1 MPTTTTTGSQAWE
14 VYSVDFNLSPEEE
27 AFRQEVRDFLEENL
41 PPRSER
47 AKDYVEKVWLP
58 KVREKRW
65 VGFSWPE
72 EVGGGGGSVMQQA
85 ILKEE
90 MTRASAPAL
99 GTSWM
104 GLQWVGPGL
113 IAYGTAE
120 QQQRFLPGILDSK
133 VVWCTGYSE
142 PHCGSDLAALQCK
155 AVREG
160 DAYIVNGQKIWTS
173 FAMSSDW
180 IILLVRTSTDAE
192 DRHAGITCLLVPMN
206 AEGVTVRPIKSMSGN
221 SIFAEVFFDD
231 VRVPVHDRLGAE
243 GEGWQVTVMALANER
258 SGISEVEGLLR
269 NLERLKSLAK
279 KARRGG
285 RPALE
290 DPELRRKLARMETT
304 IESMRFNGLRALT
317 RQLKGEAP
325 SSETSI
331 NKLHRAALEVE
342 MGELGLSLQGNAG
355 ALMRGADPVLDHG
368 RWQHMA
374 LSWPEMVIGG
384 GTPNIQKNIIAERL
398 LGLPK
403 D

>member
-1 MPTTTTTGSQAWE
+1 M
-14 VYSVDFNLSPEEE
+14 DFNLSPEEE
-27 AFRQEVRDFLEENL
+27 SFRLEVRDFLSENL
-41 PPRSER
+41 PPR
-47 AKDYVEKVWLP
+47 KDRPKDFLQKSWLP
-58 KVREKRW
+58 KVRAKRW
-65 VGFSWPE
+65 VGFSWPSD
-72 EVGGGGGSVMQQA
+72 VGGGGGTVMQQA

-90 MTRASAPAL
+90 MTRAKAPPL

-113 IAYGTAE
+113 IAYGTEE
-120 QQQRFLPGILDSK
+120 QKRRFLPGILDSET
-133 VVWCTGYSE
+133 VWCTGYSE
-142 PHCGSDLAALQCK
+142 PHCGSDLAALRCK
-155 AVREG
+155 AERDG
-160 DAYIVNGQKIWTS
+160 DSYVVNGQKIWTS
-173 FAMSSDW
+173 FAMTSDW
-180 IILLVRTSTDAE
+180 IILLVRTATYPD
-192 DRHAGITCLLVPMN
+192 DKHAGITCLLVPMDTP
-206 AEGVTVRPIKSMSGN
+206 GVTVRPIKSMSGVA
-221 SIFAEVFFDD
+221 IFAEVFFDD
-231 VRVPVHDRLGAE
+231 VRVPVADRLGAE

-269 NLERLKSLAK
+269 GLDRLKGLAK
-279 KARRGG
+279 KTTRRG

-290 DPELRRKLARMETT
+290 DPELRRQLARMETT

-331 NKLHRAALEVE
+331 NKLHRTALEVE
-342 MGELGLSLQGNAG
+342 MGELGLVLQGNAG
-355 ALMRGADPVLDHG
+355 ALMRGAEPVQDGG

>member
-1 MPTTTTTGSQAWE
+1 
-14 VYSVDFNLSPEEE
+14 VDFNLSSDEE
-27 AFRQEVRDFLEENL
+27 AFRQEVRDFLAENL

-47 AKDYVEKVWLP
+47 GREFLQKCWLP
-58 KVREKRW
+58 KLREKRW
-65 VGFSWPE
+65 VGFSWPR

-90 MTRASAPAL
+90 MTRAQAPPL

-113 IAYGTAE
+113 IAYGTKE
-120 QQQRFLPGILDSK
+120 QQQRFLPGILDSE

-142 PHCGSDLAALQCK
+142 PHCGSDLAALRCK
-155 AVREG
+155 AEREG
-160 DAYIVNGQKIWTS
+160 DVYVVTGQKIWTS
-173 FAMSSDW
+173 FAMTSDW
-180 IILLVRTSTDAE
+180 IILLVRTATDSPNK
-192 DRHAGITCLLVPMN
+192 HAGITCLLVPMD
-206 AEGVTVRPIKSMSGN
+206 AEGVTVRPIKSMSGV
-221 SIFAEVFFDD
+221 SIFAEVFFDS
-231 VRVPVHDRLGAE
+231 VRVPVSDRLGAE

-269 NLERLKSLAK
+269 SLDRLKTLARK
-279 KARRGG
+279 STRSG

-304 IESMRFNGLRALT
+304 IEAMRFNGLRALT
-317 RQLKGEAP
+317 RQLHGDGP

-331 NKLHRAALEVE
+331 NKLHRTALEVE
-342 MGELGLSLQGNAG
+342 MGELGVSLQGNAG
-355 ALMRGADPVLDHG
+355 ALMRGAEPIRDGG

-374 LSWPEMVIGG
+374 LSWPELVIGG

>member
-1 MPTTTTTGSQAWE
+1 M
-14 VYSVDFNLSPEEE
+14 DFNLSPEEE
-27 AFRQEVRDFLEENL
+27 AFRQEVREFIGEHL

-47 AKDYVEKVWLP
+47 SKGFLEKIWLP

-65 VGFSWPE
+65 VGFSWPKD
-72 EVGGGGGSVMQQA
+72 VGGGGGSVMQQA

-90 MTRASAPAL
+90 MTRARAPSL

-113 IAYGTAE
+113 IAYGTE
-120 QQQRFLPGILDSK
+120 DQKQRFLPGILDSE
-133 VVWCTGYSE
+133 VTWCTGYSE
-142 PHCGSDLAALQCK
+142 PHCGSDLASLRCSAE
-155 AVREG
+155 RDG
-160 DAYIVNGQKIWTS
+160 DSYVVNGQKIWTS
-173 FAMSSDW
+173 FAMTSDW
-180 IILLVRTSTDAE
+180 IILLVRTSTDSK
-192 DRHAGITCLLVPMN
+192 DKHAGITCLLVPMD
-206 AEGVTVRPIKSMSGN
+206 AEGVTVRPIKSMSGV
-221 SIFAEVFFDD
+221 SIFAEVFFDS
-231 VRVPVHDRLGAE
+231 VRVPVADRLGAE

-269 NLERLKSLAK
+269 SLDRLKALAK
-279 KARRGG
+279 KTLRSG

-317 RQLKGEAP
+317 RQIKGEAP

-331 NKLHRAALEVE
+331 NKLHRTTLEVD
-342 MGELGLSLQGNAG
+342 MGELGLQLQGNAG
-355 ALMRGADPVLDHG
+355 SLMRGAEPVVDGG

>member
-1 MPTTTTTGSQAWE
+1 M
-14 VYSVDFNLSPEEE
+14 DFNLSPVEE
-27 AFRQEVRDFLEENL
+27 AFRQQVRDFLEEHL
-41 PPRSER
+41 PPRHER
-47 AKDYVEKVWLP
+47 PKNYVKKVWLP

-65 VGFSWPE
+65 VGFSWPK

-90 MTRASAPAL
+90 MTRAKAPPL

-113 IAYGTAE
+113 IAYGTPE
-120 QQQRFLPGILDSK
+120 QQQRFLPGILDSE

-142 PHCGSDLAALQCK
+142 PHCGSDLAALRCK
-155 AVREG
+155 AVRVG

-180 IILLVRTSTDAE
+180 IILLVRTSTTPE
-192 DRHAGITCLLVPMN
+192 NRHAGITCLLVPMK
-206 AEGVTVRPIKSMSGN
+206 AEGVSIRPIKSMSGV

-231 VRVPVHDRLGAE
+231 VRVPVGDRLGAE
-243 GEGWQVTVMALANER
+243 GEGWQITVMALANER

-269 NLERLKSLAK
+269 SLDRLKTLAK
-279 KARRGG
+279 KARRSG

-290 DPELRRKLARMETT
+290 NPELRRKLARMETT

-317 RQLKGEAP
+317 RQLNGDAA

-331 NKLHRAALEVE
+331 NKLHRATLEVE

-355 ALMRGADPVLDHG
+355 SLMRGANPVLDGG

>member
-1 MPTTTTTGSQAWE
+1 M
-14 VYSVDFNLSPEEE
+14 DFNLSPDEES
-27 AFRQEVRDFLEENL
+27 FRLEVRDFLAEHL
-41 PPRSER
+41 PPKAER
-47 AKDYVEKVWLP
+47 PKDFLKSTWLP

-65 VGFSWPE
+65 VGYSWPTG
-72 EVGGGGGSVMQQA
+72 VGGGGGSVMRQA

-90 MTRASAPAL
+90 MTRAQAPAL

-113 IAYGTAE
+113 IAYGTE
-120 QQQRFLPGILDSK
+120 DQKKRFLPGILDSE
-133 VVWCTGYSE
+133 VIWCTGYSE
-142 PHCGSDLAALQCK
+142 PHCGSDLAALRCN
-155 AVREG
+155 AVLDGET
-160 DAYIVNGQKIWTS
+160 YVVNGQKIWTS
-173 FAMSSDW
+173 FAMTSDW
-180 IILLVRTSTDAE
+180 IILLVRTSSDLQ
-192 DRHAGITCLLVPMN
+192 DKHAGITCLLVPMN
-206 AEGVTVRPIKSMSGN
+206 AEGVTIRPIKSMSGV

-231 VRVPVHDRLGAE
+231 VRVPVTDRLGAE

-269 NLERLKSLAK
+269 SLDRLKALAK
-279 KARRGG
+279 KSLRGG

-290 DPELRRKLARMETT
+290 DPGLRRKLASMETT

-317 RQLKGEAP
+317 HQLKGHPP

-331 NKLHRAALEVE
+331 NKLHRTTLEVE
-342 MGELGLSLQGNAG
+342 MGELGLILQGNA
-355 ALMRGADPVLDHG
+355 ASLMRGAEPVPDNG